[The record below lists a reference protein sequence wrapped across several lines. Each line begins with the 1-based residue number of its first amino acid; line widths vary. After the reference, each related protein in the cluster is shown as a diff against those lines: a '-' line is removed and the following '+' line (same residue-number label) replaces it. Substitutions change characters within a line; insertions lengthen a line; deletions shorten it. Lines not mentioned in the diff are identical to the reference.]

1 MGNLEKRLVLLWAAI
16 VIGLT
21 PSSRQTRITV
31 QTAPLPRQEGER
43 TSYAGAISNLAP
55 CVVSVL
61 STIDLRKKSP
71 AAMRRNPMLR
81 QYLSQKGHA
90 APGTVQE
97 LEGLGS
103 GVLVSS
109 DGYIVTNNH
118 VIDEADTITGAT
130 IGGQT
135 FTAKV
140 VGADPATDIA
150 VLKISARDLPAAVLG
165 DSSQL
170 RVGDIVLA
178 VGNPFGV
185 GQTVTSGIVSA
196 TERDGFG
203 ITDYEDFIQ
212 TDAAINPGNSGGAL
226 ADARGRV
233 IGINTVILSSSG
245 GFEGIGLAV
254 PINLARNAM
263 EQIISRGKVVR
274 GYLGVSLRP
283 ISSDLAQAFRLPAAK
298 GAVVADIAS
307 KSPAAQAGIKAGDIV
322 LQTDGQAVQSS
333 RDLRLRIAQTKPGA
347 RMNLK
352 LLRIGGQKPVTVTL
366 GETPHEPPKTSQGN
380 PK

>member
-118 VIDEADTITGAT
+118 VIDEADKITVAT

-322 LQTDGQAVQSS
+322 LETDGQAVQSS

-352 LLRIGGQKPVTVTL
+352 LLRIGGQKAVTVTL